1 MPPSRR
7 NRPALERAL
16 PRDHK
21 PGSNR
26 LPARPEL
33 WHVLFGDGE
42 WHPVHV
48 RVWCEDIRGREVI
61 DIEYRAGDGTHA
73 GSYVVDRARIRAFE
87 DGSED

>member
-26 LPARPEL
+26 YPVRPEL
-33 WHVLFGDGE
+33 WHALFGDGG
-42 WHPVHV
+42 WRPVHV
-48 RVWCEDIRGREVI
+48 RAWSEDLCGRCVVR
-61 DIEYRAGDGTHA
+61 IEYRADGGTWGDA
-73 GSYVVDRARIRAFE
+73 YVVAPEKMRAFE
-87 DGSED
+87 DEPDE